1 LRLVLTGNQRM
12 KKTLFLKTEL
22 GQIVVPKLENT
33 NWPGL
38 WAFDSWLKK
47 YFKTHIEK
55 APKENW
61 ARLSKRCKVQTL
73 IEENGTYRVEE

>member
-1 LRLVLTGNQRM
+1 M

-38 WAFDSWLKK
+38 WAYDAWLKK
-47 YFKTHIEK
+47 HFNCRVEK

-61 ARLSKRCKVQTL
+61 AILSKRCKVQTL
-73 IEENGTYRVEE
+73 IEENGIYRVENNETSNKK